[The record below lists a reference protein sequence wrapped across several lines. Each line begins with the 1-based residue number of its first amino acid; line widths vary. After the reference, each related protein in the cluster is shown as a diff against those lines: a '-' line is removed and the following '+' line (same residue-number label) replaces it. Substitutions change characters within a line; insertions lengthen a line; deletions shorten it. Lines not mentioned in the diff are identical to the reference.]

1 MANEDS
7 LDKALKAHLNEQLE
21 RILRR
26 RPGSA
31 ADEEAARRRAEALG
45 VRIDMIGGNCPVQAE
60 GYFDD
65 KAFYFRAKYSSWLI
79 EVGPREI
86 PHCCDEW
93 EIERDYGADDDAGW
107 MPIPIAI
114 GFICDGVEAYRVE
127 HGTPSPVGERQYPP
141 SPRPPEE

>member
-7 LDKALKAHLNEQLE
+7 LDKAVNAHLSEQLD

-26 RPGSA
+26 RPSSA
-31 ADEEAARRRAEALG
+31 AEEAAARQRAEALG

-79 EVGPREI
+79 EVGPKDI
-86 PHCCDEW
+86 PWSCDEW
-93 EIERDYGADDDAGW
+93 ETEHDWGADDDAGW
-107 MPIPIAI
+107 MPMHVAI
-114 GFICDGVEAYRVE
+114 GFICDGVEEFRAARARDE
-127 HGTPSPVGERQYPP
+127 DG
-141 SPRPPEE
+141 